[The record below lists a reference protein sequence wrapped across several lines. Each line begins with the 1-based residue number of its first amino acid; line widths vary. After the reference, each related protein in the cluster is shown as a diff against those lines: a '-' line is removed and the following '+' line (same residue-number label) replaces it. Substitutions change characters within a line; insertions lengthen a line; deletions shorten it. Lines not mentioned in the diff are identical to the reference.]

1 MVNPDIKAR
10 IRKQYYQFF
19 KDAHEIPGKEVQ
31 INRIFDISTQGT
43 WPDDKNK
50 KIFIKVN
57 DNKMVRVPAHHFTS
71 YFTKKS
77 NQNTVLDELIE
88 DYNSTDDK
96 EAFINSLE
104 NIKVKTVTSESMSR
118 VLDTQLADPQDVQ
131 RIALLRHQGY
141 RGGKKTRKFKKYKK
155 RKTKRKSKRRK
166 TKRKK

>member
-10 IRKQYYQFF
+10 IRKQYYKFF
-19 KDAHEIPGKEVQ
+19 KHAYEIPGKEVE
-31 INRIFDISTQGT
+31 IIGIFDISTQGT

-96 EAFINSLE
+96 EAFIKSLE
-104 NIKVKTVTSESMSR
+104 NIKLKTVTSESMNS
-118 VLDTQLADPQDVQ
+118 VLDTQVADPEDVQ
-131 RIALLRHQGY
+131 RIALLRHRGLA
-141 RGGKKTRKFKKYKK
+141 GGKKSRKLRKNKK
-155 RKTKRKSKRRK
+155 RKTRRKNKKRK
-166 TKRKK
+166 TMRKK